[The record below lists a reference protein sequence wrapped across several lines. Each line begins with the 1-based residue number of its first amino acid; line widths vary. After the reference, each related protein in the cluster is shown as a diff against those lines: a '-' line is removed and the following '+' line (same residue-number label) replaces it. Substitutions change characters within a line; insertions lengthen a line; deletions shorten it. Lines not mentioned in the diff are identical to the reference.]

1 MNVKQF
7 LCAGMT
13 GALLVAGLTACAPG
27 APEVDPSDVAY
38 QTAGV
43 TSQGGNPA
51 GASYHLGMKLQD
63 KDFISLFHNAV
74 ELILPVSEYFPVG
87 IHGAH
92 SRVAEGEIKIGKVIH
107 GNITRQLHQRKDLPV
122 LFP

>member
-38 QTAGV
+38 QPPEMTK
-43 TSQGGNPA
+43 S
-51 GASYHLGMKLQD
+51 
-63 KDFISLFHNAV
+63 
-74 ELILPVSEYFPVG
+74 
-87 IHGAH
+87 
-92 SRVAEGEIKIGKVIH
+92 
-107 GNITRQLHQRKDLPV
+107 
-122 LFP
+122 